1 MEFFEWMAVA
11 QGIASFIIG
20 LTARRST
27 LSIDDQLAY
36 AKRDEKI
43 GIIVGLSVG
52 AALFALCLILG
63 GFGLYRMAKNKG
75 KKYRFLAFI
84 PFANTFYAGYVAG
97 ETRVFGQK
105 MKRMGLYAMLA
116 EIVYVALNILILV
129 AQILL
134 IPYYIRRDIPEYGGG
149 TYPAYEP
156 TYMST
161 PSSLRWLYNAVFANS
176 GFGWANI
183 LSIVAY
189 AVFLFFLAVT
199 LSALFKQ
206 YVPRGYVGYVFLC
219 VFLPV
224 RGIVY
229 FALRKRTPVD
239 YDEYMRRRM
248 EEYARRQQQYGP
260 YGPYGQGPYG
270 PYGQGPYNQPPYN
283 NGQPPY
289 SSGQP
294 TYGPQQGE
302 PFSDFGGD
310 AQSGQN
316 GQSNGQGGSP
326 TPPPDDDPFSDF

>member
-1 MEFFEWMAVA
+1 MEFFEWMGIA

-20 LTARRST
+20 MAVKEESLG
-27 LSIDDQLAY
+27 I
-36 AKRDEKI
+36 AKRDARI
-43 GIIVGLSVG
+43 GIIVGLSAG

-63 GFGLYRMAKNKG
+63 GFGLYKMAKNKG

-116 EIVYVALNILILV
+116 EIVYVALNVLILV
-129 AQILL
+129 ADILM
-134 IPYYIRRDIPEYGGG
+134 INYYQEIEVTSSYDPDYHYMTYG
-149 TYPAYEP
+149 P
-156 TYMST
+156 TFTSV
-161 PSSLRWLYNAVFANS
+161 PSSLRWLYTATYANS
-176 GFGWANI
+176 GFGWAYI
-183 LSIVAY
+183 LNYVFFIVY
-189 AVFLFFLAVT
+189 VLFLGIT
-199 LSALFKQ
+199 LNALFRQ
-206 YVPRGYVGYVFLC
+206 YAPRGYIGYVLLC
-219 VFLPV
+219 ILFPV
-224 RGIVY
+224 RGFVF
-229 FALRKRTPVD
+229 FALRNRAPVD

-302 PFSDFGGD
+302 PFSDFGG
-310 AQSGQN
+310 AANGQN
-316 GQSNGQGGSP
+316 GQGGQSNGQGNGP